1 MKRILFPIV
10 LAMLIVFSPGSFAQQ
25 QTVENEVNKKIE
37 EGIGKLFGRKKKK
50 TTPPAE
56 PVKTEQVKQESKET
70 SKAEENKTPQLEWAK
85 YDFVPGDK
93 VIFEDDLIGEENGEF
108 PSRWDLVRGTAE
120 VAKVDGENVIFLRG
134 GQPTIVP
141 YLENSTQD
149 YLPDVFTIEFDVYFG
164 YIYFEVYLYDS
175 KNQKRSSGSS
185 QYRISVSY
193 NALECGSAK
202 STYPSQVEQKRWAH
216 ISIAYTNGKFK
227 AYLDDTRLVNI
238 PRMEINPTGL
248 SFYSYHANDEYPIYI
263 KNVRIAKGGVKYY
276 DRVLQD
282 GKIIANGIRFDLGK
296 ASLKSESMGVINE
309 IYELMDENPELN
321 FSVEGHT
328 DSQGN
333 DDFNLQ
339 LSQDRSET
347 VMNTLIKMG
356 ISADRLSAKGWGES
370 KPITNNASPEDRA
383 NNRRVEFVK
392 VTN

>member
-1 MKRILFPIV
+1 
-10 LAMLIVFSPGSFAQQ
+10 
-25 QTVENEVNKKIE
+25 
-37 EGIGKLFGRKKKK
+37 
-50 TTPPAE
+50 
-56 PVKTEQVKQESKET
+56 
-70 SKAEENKTPQLEWAK
+70 WAK

-93 VIFEDDLIGEENGEF
+93 IIFEDDLIGEENGEF
-108 PSRWDLVRGTAE
+108 PSRWDLVQGTAE

-134 GQPTIVP
+134 GHPTIVP

-164 YIYFEVYLYDS
+164 YSYFEVYLYDR

-185 QYRISVSY
+185 QYSLSVSY
-193 NALECGSAK
+193 NAMDCGSAK
-202 STYPSQVEQKRWAH
+202 SNYPSKVEQKRWAH

-227 AYLDDTRLVNI
+227 AYLDDTRLINI

-248 SFYSYHANDEYPIYI
+248 SFYSYHARDEYPIYI

-282 GKIIANGIRFDLGK
+282 GKIVANGIRFDLGK

-309 IYELMDENPELN
+309 IYKLMDENPDLN

-328 DSQGN
+328 DNQGN
-333 DDFNLQ
+333 DDFNMQ

-347 VMNTLIKMG
+347 VMNTLVKMG